1 MGDKDAGRR
10 GQPDA
15 PPGPLGELHP
25 DLALQRGKLCGLA
38 GMTTYQLLLNT
49 GQRIVPAGTAALLV
63 ATAPVYA
70 SLLAFCFLGER
81 PGRRQW
87 AGSAAALAGAAL
99 IACRESL

>member
-1 MGDKDAGRR
+1 
-10 GQPDA
+10 
-15 PPGPLGELHP
+15 
-25 DLALQRGKLCGLA
+25 
-38 GMTTYQLLLNT
+38 MTTYQLLLNT